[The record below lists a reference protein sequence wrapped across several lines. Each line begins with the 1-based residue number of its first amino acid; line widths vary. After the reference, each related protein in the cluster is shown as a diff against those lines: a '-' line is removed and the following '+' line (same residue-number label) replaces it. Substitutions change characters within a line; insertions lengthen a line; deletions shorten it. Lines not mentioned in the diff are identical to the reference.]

1 MQASVVIQDLRNVN
15 AQMIVE
21 LKYLYAK
28 KMRPNIAR
36 NKCEELTGKAS
47 EIIKRNLSR
56 RR

>member
-28 KMRPNIAR
+28 KM
-36 NKCEELTGKAS
+36 KA
-47 EIIKRNLSR
+47 
-56 RR
+56 